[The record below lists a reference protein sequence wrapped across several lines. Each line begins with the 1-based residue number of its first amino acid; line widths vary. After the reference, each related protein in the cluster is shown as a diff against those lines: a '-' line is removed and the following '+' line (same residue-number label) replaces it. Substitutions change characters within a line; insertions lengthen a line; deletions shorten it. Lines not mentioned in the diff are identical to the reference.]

1 MKSQQYLE
9 KVRQLDWLRGIVE
22 TYEQD
27 LRLLERA
34 GEEFT
39 VAAVHYQYHGPATMT
54 FNNHRSIPASFI
66 YMGLLNTVTKIKDE
80 IAGLEEELKSVTV
93 EL

>member
-27 LRLLERA
+27 LRHLERA

-39 VAAVHYQYHGPATMT
+39 VTAIHYNYHGPATMSL
-54 FNNHRSIPASFI
+54 NNHRSIPASFI

-80 IAGLEEELKSVTV
+80 IAGLEAELKSVTV